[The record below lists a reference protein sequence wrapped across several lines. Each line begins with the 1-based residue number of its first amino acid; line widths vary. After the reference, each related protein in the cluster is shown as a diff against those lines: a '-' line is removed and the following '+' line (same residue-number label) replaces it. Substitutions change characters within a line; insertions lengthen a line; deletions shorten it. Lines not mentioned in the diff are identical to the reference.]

1 MKKKPL
7 DPYAY
12 IENAFLDRPKDEEAD
27 LPKISSYLSGKK
39 KRTGKYQKTEMRA
52 PRPRVAEHDSNL
64 NPRLTQVLEQLPK
77 TVTFLSSVFDDEVT
91 AHYYVGEFKETR
103 EEMIERLLDPQLSLE
118 ETSRILG
125 VCPATVRRYTNR
137 GWLNHHRTSGGQR
150 RFKLSDIVMFV
161 DKHGRFPKA
170 S

>member
-12 IENAFLDRPKDEEAD
+12 IENAFLDRPKDESED

-39 KRTGKYQKTEMRA
+39 KKTGKYQKTEMRA

-64 NPRLTQVLEQLPK
+64 NPKLTSVLEQLPK

-91 AHYYVGEFKETR
+91 APLLSR
-103 EEMIERLLDPQLSLE
+103 RLQRD
-118 ETSRILG
+118 SRRDDRAS
-125 VCPATVRRYTNR
+125 PRSAT
-137 GWLNHHRTSGGQR
+137 
-150 RFKLSDIVMFV
+150 
-161 DKHGRFPKA
+161 
-170 S
+170 

>member
-1 MKKKPL
+1 
-7 DPYAY
+7 
-12 IENAFLDRPKDEEAD
+12 
-27 LPKISSYLSGKK
+27 
-39 KRTGKYQKTEMRA
+39 
-52 PRPRVAEHDSNL
+52 VAEHDSNL

-77 TVTFLSSVFDDEVT
+77 TVTFLSSVFDDDVT